1 MDYKTWPDAIF
12 VNSHQKYKD
21 KLWLFP
27 CQPLYTWCT
36 VYSGHGIPELKEI
49 YEITKGTEKVYN
61 PLIPTYEII
70 AKDLENEIDSL
81 DGKYWNIT
89 TE

>member
-1 MDYKTWPDAIF
+1 M
-12 VNSHQKYKD
+12 
-21 KLWLFP
+21 
-27 CQPLYTWCT
+27 
-36 VYSGHGIPELKEI
+36 YSGHGIPELKEI
-49 YEITKGTEKVYN
+49 YEITKGTEKLYN
-61 PLIPTYEII
+61 PLIPTNEII